1 MAAVQRYEI
10 GTIRFDAKNRTPQ
23 GFLIC
28 DAALA
33 RAGNV
38 QEYLM
43 PDGSI
48 RREYRPHEE
57 VFKADSLAMA
67 ARLPIT
73 FTPDTWNWH
82 PQEKVTPENVR
93 KYSVGVTGDQVKQ
106 DGEWVKTT
114 ALIMDADAIKAAE
127 SGEFQS
133 LSCGYWADFDPT
145 PGKSPAGEPYDGVQR
160 NICHNHVAMVRAGR
174 AGPGARLR
182 LDAQDNAVLAPP
194 SNGGSSPMEKITING
209 VTFEVSSQVAQAIN
223 AKFKADA
230 DAFAA
235 KEKVHADA
243 VAAAE
248 KGLKDAKAEL
258 DKTKA
263 DADANKVKLDSATKK
278 LEEAEK
284 AHKDAADPKKV
295 QALIAARVSLEGQA
309 RSILGEDE
317 KIAEKTDSEVKRLVV
332 AKAFPDLKLDGKS
345 DEYVG
350 ALFDRAVADVAEDRH
365 PMAGARRVIDPN
377 SGKGARQDGDQDPD
391 NEDDDVEM
399 TADAAY
405 QEMQKRNRAA
415 ARPKKTDRN

>member
-194 SNGGSSPMEKITING
+194 SNGGSSRWRRSRSTASPSRSPRRSLRPSTPSSRPTPTPSRRRRRSTPMRSPPRRRPEG
-209 VTFEVSSQVAQAIN
+209 REGRARQ
-223 AKFKADA
+223 D
-230 DAFAA
+230 
-235 KEKVHADA
+235 
-243 VAAAE
+243 
-248 KGLKDAKAEL
+248 
-258 DKTKA
+258 KA

-284 AHKDAADPKKV
+284 ARKDAEDPKKV
-295 QALIAARVSLEGQA
+295 QA
-309 RSILGEDE
+309 
-317 KIAEKTDSEVKRLVV
+317 
-332 AKAFPDLKLDGKS
+332 
-345 DEYVG
+345 
-350 ALFDRAVADVAEDRH
+350 
-365 PMAGARRVIDPN
+365 
-377 SGKGARQDGDQDPD
+377 
-391 NEDDDVEM
+391 
-399 TADAAY
+399 
-405 QEMQKRNRAA
+405 
-415 ARPKKTDRN
+415 